1 MSTTHHQVL
10 VQTDVFRI
18 KVTYRDSK
26 GNDLKT
32 VEGNEGDDLLILAHE
47 YDIDLEGEIRVST
60 ARQLDSSTARSA
72 FHIAQEHD
80 QDDRCSIGRD
90 WCFGARC

>member
-1 MSTTHHQVL
+1 

-60 ARQLDSSTARSA
+60 ARQLDSSFRVPYRA
-72 FHIAQEHD
+72 
-80 QDDRCSIGRD
+80 
-90 WCFGARC
+90 GA